1 MSTPLECG
9 ERVVE
14 GGTAARWED
23 VSDKE
28 GSRREGHF
36 ELLWPFHFP
45 QPTPPMALLLRTV
58 AALALLVVIQAACP
72 NQCR

>member
-28 GSRREGHF
+28 GSRRDIRKYSEAHF
-36 ELLWPFHFP
+36 TSPNP
-45 QPTPPMALLLRTV
+45 APMALFLRTV